1 MKKNLALILRGYK
14 VLHSLLPAYMPAAAA
29 RAVFAAA
36 LPFVNIIAA
45 SLIIN
50 ALVDERDMNY
60 VLYIAVG
67 AAVINFAGAAVMNLL
82 KKVNN
87 IFSHRIEYL
96 CERPLDEKQQI
107 MDYAQIE
114 DPETRRLR
122 QRISTYRA
130 SFGHG
135 VTYLAQC
142 FERLITG
149 LLTIILSVFVFAPV
163 LSGGVRAGGF
173 WSFVNAPWLSAV
185 FVVILLGNAVLSM
198 ALQIVSMKK
207 TYASISETT
216 NFSNA
221 VFGYI
226 SDKLSKYQIGKD
238 LKVNR
243 LRVCVDNML
252 VSIHDTVDKV
262 IKKWVAIDIR
272 YSTYSSLASNAFSA
286 IVYIF
291 VTVKAVLGNFAV
303 GSIVQYVGG
312 ITRFHAGFT
321 TLMSCLAEILENAAA
336 LQLYFDFLDKP
347 DKIYHGTIP
356 VEKRC
361 DNEYEIEFRN
371 VSFIYPGTERYALK
385 DLDLKLRIG
394 QRLAVVGMNGSGKTT
409 MIKLLCRL
417 YDPTEGAILLNGIDI
432 RKYDYEEY
440 LGIFSVVFQ
449 DFKLFAFPLVQNVA
463 AEVEY
468 DAAKVAECLAKAGV
482 ADRVESMPR
491 GLYTPLYKDFDDDG
505 VEISGGEAQ
514 KIAIARALYKAAP
527 FIVLDE
533 PTAALDPVAEFEVYS
548 KLNDIVGD
556 RTAIFISHRLS
567 SCRFCNDIAV
577 FHEGRLIQRGGHETL
592 VSDADGKYYEL
603 WNAQA
608 QYYVNA

>member
-1 MKKNLALILRGYK
+1 MKKNISLILRGYK

-29 RAVFAAA
+29 RAFFAAA

-45 SLIIN
+45 SMLIN
-50 ALVDERDMNY
+50 AVIEGRDMRQF
-60 VLYIAVG
+60 LLIAVG
-67 AAVINFAGAAVMNLL
+67 AAVINFAAAVIMHLL

-87 IFSHRIEYL
+87 SLAHHIEL
-96 CERPLDEKQQI
+96 VCERPLDEKQQV

-114 DPETRRLR
+114 DPETRLLR

-135 VTYLAQC
+135 IPYLAQL
-142 FERLITG
+142 FEELLTG
-149 LLTIILSVFVFAPV
+149 FLTIILSVFVFAPV
-163 LSGGVRAGGF
+163 FSRGVRSEGF

-185 FVVILLGNAVLSM
+185 FIVILLGNAVLSM
-198 ALQIVSMKK
+198 ALQIAGMRKS
-207 TYASISETT
+207 YAAISETA

-221 VFGYI
+221 LFGYI
-226 SDKLSKYQIGKD
+226 SDKLSKYQPGKD

-243 LRVCVDNML
+243 LRVCVYNL
-252 VSIHDTVDKV
+252 LISVHDTFDKI
-262 IKKWVAIDIR
+262 IKKWVAIDMR
-272 YSTYSSLASNAFSA
+272 YSTYSSVATNAFSA

-291 VTVKAVLGNFAV
+291 VAVRAVLGNFAV

-321 TLMSCLAEILENAAA
+321 TLMSCFAGILENAEA

-371 VSFIYPGTERYALK
+371 VSFKYPGTERYALK

-417 YDPTEGAILLNGIDI
+417 YDPTDGEILLNGIDI
-432 RKYDYEEY
+432 RKYDYAEY

-449 DFKLFAFPLVQNVA
+449 DFKLFAFPLGQNVA

-468 DAAKVAECLAKAGV
+468 DAARVAECLAKAG
-482 ADRVESMPR
+482 AAKRARSLSK
-491 GLYTPLYKDFDDDG
+491 GLDTPIYKDFDNDG

-514 KIAIARALYKAAP
+514 KIAIARALYKTAP